1 MLAER
6 INAYNQFAAREGP
19 LQTLDRGSSATRPR
33 GRSTQSDDLQ
43 ANVAGVFAPICTP
56 FAKNEDVDYA
66 ALRFNVGRYAENGIL
81 GYLALGSN
89 GENRS
94 LSEDERLRV
103 LDVVVRHKG
112 PRQVVMAGATYD
124 AQRAAER
131 FLSAAADLGADFGLV
146 LPPGYFRAQMSDEI
160 LYRYFTSL
168 ADRARIPLLL
178 YNAPGFCGIT
188 LGPEL
193 VGRLATHPNIVGM
206 KDSAA
211 SGIEN
216 FLPLESPSFHV
227 LAGSANFLF
236 RAMLGGAPGGT
247 VSLANSFPQ
256 LALQL
261 FSYGRARDSVNGVPL
276 QDRISRINA
285 AISGSHGVAGVKA
298 AMTLAG
304 FRGGIPRR
312 PLLPLEPAQVQGLK
326 ALLVAE
332 GLLP

>member
-1 MLAER
+1 V
-6 INAYNQFAAREGP
+6 
-19 LQTLDRGSSATRPR
+19 TLLDELSK
-33 GRSTQSDDLQ
+33 L
-43 ANVAGVFAPICTP
+43 AGVFAPISTP
-56 FAKNEDVDYA
+56 FAQNEDVDVD
-66 ALRFNVGRYAENGIL
+66 ALRFNLGRYADSGLL

-94 LSEDERLRV
+94 LAEAEKLLV
-103 LDVVVRHKG
+103 LDAVVRHKG
-112 PRQVVMAGATYD
+112 PGQVVLAGAAYD
-124 AQRAAER
+124 GQREAER
-131 FLSAAADLGADFGLV
+131 FLAAAADLGADYGLV
-146 LPPGYFRAQMSDEI
+146 LSPGYFRAQMTDEV
-160 LYRYFTSL
+160 LYRYYSTL
-168 ADRARIPLLL
+168 ADQARIPLLL

-188 LGPEL
+188 LSPEL
-193 VGRLATHPNIVGM
+193 VGRLAAHPNIVGM

-216 FLPLESPSFHV
+216 FLPLEGPSFQV

-236 RAMLGGAPGGT
+236 RAMLGGSPGGT

-261 FSYGRARDSVNGVPL
+261 FSYGRGRDSVNGVPL

-304 FRGGIPRR
+304 YQGGIPRR
-312 PLLPLEPAQVQGLK
+312 PLLPLDSGQVQALK
-326 ALLVAE
+326 ALLSAE

>member
-1 MLAER
+1 MLAQE
-6 INAYNQFAAREGP
+6 IQAR
-19 LQTLDRGSSATRPR
+19 L
-33 GRSTQSDDLQ
+33 
-43 ANVAGVFAPICTP
+43 AGVFAPISTP
-56 FAKNEDVDYA
+56 FAPNEDVDYD
-66 ALRFNVGRYAENGIL
+66 ALRFNLARYAESGIL

-103 LDVVVRHKG
+103 LDDVVRHKG
-112 PRQVVMAGATYD
+112 SGQVVLAGAAYD
-124 AQRAAER
+124 GERDAER
-131 FLSAAADLGADFGLV
+131 FLAAAADLGADFGLV
-146 LPPGYFRAQMSDEI
+146 LSPGYFRAQMTDEV

-188 LGPEL
+188 LSPVL
-193 VGRLATHPNIVGM
+193 VGRLAAHPNIVGI
-206 KDSAA
+206 KDSAS
-211 SGIEN
+211 SGIEG
-216 FLPLESPSFHV
+216 FLPLQGPSFQV

-236 RAMLGGAPGGT
+236 RAMLGGSPGGT

-261 FSYGRARDSVNGVPL
+261 FGYGRARDEANGLPL

-285 AISGSHGVAGVKA
+285 AISGAHGVAGVKA

-312 PLLPLEPAQVQGLK
+312 PLLPLDPTQVQELK
-326 ALLVAE
+326 AVLIAE
-332 GLLP
+332 GLLQ

>member
-1 MLAER
+1 V
-6 INAYNQFAAREGP
+6 
-19 LQTLDRGSSATRPR
+19 TLLDELSK
-33 GRSTQSDDLQ
+33 L
-43 ANVAGVFAPICTP
+43 AGVFAPISTP
-56 FAKNEDVDYA
+56 FAQNEDVDVD
-66 ALRFNVGRYAENGIL
+66 ALRFNLGRYADSGLL

-94 LSEDERLRV
+94 LAEAEKLLV
-103 LDVVVRHKG
+103 LDAVVRHKG
-112 PRQVVMAGATYD
+112 PGQVVLAGAAYD
-124 AQRAAER
+124 GQREAER
-131 FLSAAADLGADFGLV
+131 FLAAAADLGADYGLV
-146 LPPGYFRAQMSDEI
+146 LSPGYFRAQMTDEV
-160 LYRYFTSL
+160 LYRYYSTL
-168 ADRARIPLLL
+168 ADQARIPLLL

-188 LGPEL
+188 LSPEL
-193 VGRLATHPNIVGM
+193 VGRLAAHPNIVGM

-236 RAMLGGAPGGT
+236 RAMLGGSPGGT

-256 LALQL
+256 LALRL

-276 QDRISRINA
+276 QARVSRINA

-304 FRGGIPRR
+304 FRGGTPRR
-312 PLLPLEPAQVQGLK
+312 PLLPLDAAKVEVLK